1 MWCLKGMAV
10 LDFYEAIC
18 DSKKS
23 NNTLESKLRL
33 GDKLNIRELS
43 TLNSLCFSQVKVEM
57 RTVFVPLVQLV
68 EPSAHNRVV
77 QGSRPWWNTIKTHT
91 AIFIEIVC

>member
-1 MWCLKGMAV
+1 MTV

-23 NNTLESKLRL
+23 NNTLESKLGL
-33 GDKLNIRELS
+33 GDKSNIRELS

-57 RTVFVPLVQLV
+57 RTVFA
-68 EPSAHNRVV
+68 SAAQMV
-77 QGSRPWWNTIKTHT
+77 
-91 AIFIEIVC
+91 